1 MTTQIP
7 PNGTH
12 GARMPRGRVLRFGTS
27 FMARMYRASGGRMGG
42 HHMLLLTTVGARSG
56 EHRIASV
63 RRFEDGPGQ
72 WLVVA
77 SAGGAANHPSWL
89 INLVHNPDQVTAEVD
104 RDRFKVTPEVLG
116 AEERST
122 AWRRIV
128 SEAPQFGK
136 YETTTDREIPVVRL
150 TRQA

>member
-1 MTTQIP
+1 MTNEIP

-12 GARMPRGRVLRFGTS
+12 GARMPRGRVLRFGTR
-27 FMARMYRASGGRMGG
+27 FMATIYRASGGAIGG
-42 HHMLLLTTVGARSG
+42 HHALLLMTVGARSG
-56 EHRIASV
+56 EHRTASV
-63 RRFEDGPGQ
+63 RRFEDGPGR

-77 SAGGAANHPSWL
+77 SAGGAAQHPSWL
-89 INLVHNPDQVTAEVD
+89 INLVHNPDKVSAEVD

-116 AEERST
+116 DDERAT

-128 SEAPQFGK
+128 AEAPQFGK